1 MAPSEVPQ
9 GNPFGRSKV
18 GTRRL
23 ATPARIAAPSGREQG
38 GRPGFRNAR
47 KATGT
52 FGDRRKGLSM
62 HAGHQWRWADP
73 TLPVQV
79 RGVDSRRVAWPR
91 PERRVSCLQTHSLLR
106 SRPNRSG
113 RSAAPVVRS
122 GMRLL
127 LLAVLALGAYGQKRF
142 PPDIVPQGWL
152 DRRDPLAIDPTHY
165 HLNFENAHV
174 RAIRLT
180 LKANEAVHMHDD
192 VDALAV
198 CIHECHLCFKSF
210 NGRTQDV
217 RMESGET
224 RWFYG
229 DTRSVCNLSARPMEM
244 LFIEVKAASKDR

>member
-1 MAPSEVPQ
+1 MHGRLQ
-9 GNPFGRSKV
+9 G
-18 GTRRL
+18 RL
-23 ATPARIAAPSGREQG
+23 ATAVRGFPCTPGISGAGLILRSLYQFAELIRDVSHG
-38 GRPGFRNAR
+38 P
-47 KATGT
+47 
-52 FGDRRKGLSM
+52 GLSVEFL
-62 HAGHQWRWADP
+62 ACRR
-73 TLPVQV
+73 TLFCAPAQ
-79 RGVDSRRVAWPR
+79 A
-91 PERRVSCLQTHSLLR
+91 EA
-106 SRPNRSG
+106 G

-127 LLAVLALGAYGQKRF
+127 LFAVLALGAYGQKRF

-152 DRRDPLAIDPTHY
+152 DRRDPLTIDPTHY